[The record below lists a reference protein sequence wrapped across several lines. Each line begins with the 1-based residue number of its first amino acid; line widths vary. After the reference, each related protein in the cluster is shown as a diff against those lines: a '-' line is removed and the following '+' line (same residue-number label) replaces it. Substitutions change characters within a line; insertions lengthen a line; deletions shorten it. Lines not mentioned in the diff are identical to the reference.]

1 MLAPCIAALLWL
13 TTGAADVPAVYTIT
27 VPVQKDAVH
36 VEATLPLTEPYLN
49 IAEGWYSDGVKGGL
63 AGFVEDLSITRAD
76 GTAVRV
82 EGPTHGRWQ
91 VDAPVGEPVTVRYRV
106 RLDHEK
112 HKWPFGVDEIACV
125 REDSVTFI
133 ARTLLLFV
141 EGTRALR
148 VRFNVPQGW
157 RVATPW
163 RPVDGQPFTFDAA
176 NLRHLTD
183 SCVIAGDFVERP
195 VQAGETLV
203 TLAIG
208 RALEPYADT
217 LESAMRACVPAFA
230 EVFRHSPQM
239 RFLAVLNVN
248 PAGGVT
254 DGSAYANSV
263 HMITPRR
270 MEGANYDQAV
280 YTMAHEVLHLWNGN
294 RMRPAEQMEWFREGF
309 TDYLTWRVLTNADL
323 IQEQTVLVQLQRQV
337 NTYLNLNRRVSLAD
351 AGENKSENANLIYE
365 GGSLAALCLDAT
377 MRAQTAGEKT
387 LVDFM
392 RALYAQSALK
402 NQPYD
407 AAMIAATASEVA
419 GTDLQPFFD
428 RYVIGME
435 PLPLD
440 DALAKLGLR
449 AAQRSAVGRASVML
463 TPDESATGSAAKA
476 RDAFLGR
483 D

>member
-1 MLAPCIAALLWL
+1 MLGLVI
-13 TTGAADVPAVYTIT
+13 TGAFMLGQAVAEQPATYALTIG
-27 VPVQKDAVH
+27 PEKDAVH

-49 IAEGWYSDGVKGGL
+49 IAEGWYSDGVEGGL
-63 AGFVEDLSITRAD
+63 AGFVENLSVTRAD

-82 EGPTHGRWQ
+82 EGPTQGRWR
-91 VDAPVGEPVTVRYRV
+91 VDAPVGESVTVRYRV

-112 HKWPFGVDEIACV
+112 QKWPFGVDEIACV
-125 REDSVTFI
+125 HEDSVTFI
-133 ARTLLLFV
+133 ARTVLLFA
-141 EGTRALR
+141 EGTGAPR
-148 VRFNVPQGW
+148 VRFVVPQGW

-163 RPVDGQPFTFDAA
+163 RPVEGQPFTFDAA

-183 SCVIAGDFVERP
+183 SCVIVGDFVERP
-195 VQAGETLV
+195 VQAGDTLV

-208 RALEPYADT
+208 RAMEPYADT

-230 EVFRHSPQM
+230 EVFQHSPQM

-254 DGSAYANSV
+254 DGSAYVNSV

-294 RMRPAEQMEWFREGF
+294 RMRPAAQMEWFREGF
-309 TDYLTWRVLTNADL
+309 TDYLTWRVLTNTDL

-351 AGENKSENANLIYE
+351 AGKNKSENANLIYE

-377 MRAQTAGEKT
+377 IRAQSAGERT
-387 LVDFM
+387 LTDFM
-392 RALYAQSALK
+392 RALYAQSALQ

-428 RYVIGME
+428 RCVIGME

-449 AAQRSAVGRASVML
+449 AAQRSAVGRASVTL
-463 TPDESATGSAAKA
+463 TPDESAKGTVAAI
-476 RDAFLGR
+476 RDTFLGR
-483 D
+483 N